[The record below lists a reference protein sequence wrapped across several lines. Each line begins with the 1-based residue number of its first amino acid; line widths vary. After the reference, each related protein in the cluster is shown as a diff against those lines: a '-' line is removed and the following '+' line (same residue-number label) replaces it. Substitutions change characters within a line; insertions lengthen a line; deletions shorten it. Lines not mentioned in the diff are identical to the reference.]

1 VWSPSACGGRREVA
15 RSQGGRSG
23 RGEVA
28 EVAGVVE
35 RSHGSWWR
43 GRTGRTG
50 KFHPSHFAVLELN
63 LIGLVN

>member
-1 VWSPSACGGRREVA
+1 MHGREVEDAGRSRGRR
-15 RSQGGRSG
+15 G

-35 RSHGSWWR
+35 RLHGSWWR
-43 GRTGRTG
+43 GRMGRTC